1 MDYLWTPWRYQYIV
15 NTGQAKGCI
24 FCDALA
30 AGDDA
35 TALILF
41 RGKKNFLILN
51 RFPYTTGHV
60 MVVPH
65 AHQPDLA
72 STDAAT
78 LQEMMELSRRAQI
91 ALAEVYRPEG
101 FNLGINL
108 GKCAGAGVADHLHM
122 HILPRWTGDT
132 NFMTVVGETRV
143 QPEDLQTTYARLKP
157 FFSASRKQRS
167 AKSKRKPSRRQRA

>member
-15 NTGQAKGCI
+15 NAARAKRCI
-24 FCDALA
+24 FCHALA
-30 AGDDA
+30 AKNDA
-35 TALILF
+35 KTLILF

-60 MVVPH
+60 MVVPY
-65 AHQPDLA
+65 AHLADLA
-72 STDAAT
+72 SADAAT
-78 LQEMMELSRRAQI
+78 LNEMMELSRRVEI
-91 ALAEVYRPEG
+91 ALAEVYHPEG

-132 NFMTVVGETRV
+132 NFMAVVGETRV
-143 QPEDLQTTYARLKP
+143 QPEDLATTYSRLKP
-157 FFSASRKQRS
+157 FFSSTRKQ
-167 AKSKRKPSRRQRA
+167 AKKKPRKRR